1 MTINET
7 PSQAHPF
14 INFEISL
21 HVTNTELWLL
31 LGEAR
36 AKREYLGQALL
47 LPDIAQELH
56 RLYLAKGV
64 LATTAIEGN
73 TLSEEEV
80 LKHLRGELELPPSK
94 KYLEREIDNLVRAC
108 NLIGVKAQRGE
119 GLAVTEDAIAE
130 FNEQVLEG
138 LDLPEGVVPGRLRE
152 YEVEVARHRAP
163 APHECGPLLKS
174 LCEWLNGPDFEPP
187 EAEGMAEVYAVLKA
201 IVAHVYLD
209 WIHPFGDGNGRTGR
223 LVEFMILVDAGLPPP
238 SAHLLSNH
246 YNQTRGEYYRQ
257 LDQATWSGDLMPFLL
272 YAVRGFVDQMRQQL
286 AVIHEQN
293 RSLIWKRHVED
304 KSPGPPSEAQTRR
317 RELALALAEAGTT
330 SVARL
335 KELTPRLA
343 GMYGAKTLKTLSRD
357 LHALE
362 AQALVVR
369 VEGEAYRARVEAL
382 QLLLRQRRA
391 SRRTSATSAL
401 PGEPAQ

>member
-1 MTINET
+1 MAVDET
-7 PSQAHPF
+7 PSQTHPL
-14 INFEISL
+14 ISFEISL
-21 HVTNTELWLL
+21 HVTNAELWLL

-36 AKREYLGQALL
+36 AKREYLSQALL
-47 LPDIAQELH
+47 LPDVAQELH

-73 TLSEEEV
+73 TLSEAEV
-80 LKHLRGELELPPSK
+80 LQHLRGELELPPSK
-94 KYLEREIDNLVRAC
+94 KYLEREIDNLIRAC
-108 NLIGVKAQRGE
+108 NLIGAKAQSGE
-119 GLAVTEDAIAE
+119 SLAVTEGAIAE
-130 FNEQVLEG
+130 LNVQVLEG
-138 LDLPEGVVPGRLRE
+138 LDLPQDVAPGRLRE
-152 YEVEVARHRAP
+152 HEIEVARHRAP
-163 APHECGPLLKS
+163 APRECGPLLKS

-187 EAEGMAEVYAVLKA
+187 AAEGMAEVYAILKA

-246 YNQTRGEYYRQ
+246 YNQTRTEYYRQ
-257 LDQATWSGDLMPFLL
+257 LDQANWSGDLMPFLL

-317 RELALALAEAGTT
+317 RELALALAQAGTT

-369 VEGEAYRARVEAL
+369 VDGEAYRARVEAL

-391 SRRTSATSAL
+391 SRRTTTAPAL

>member
-1 MTINET
+1 MAVDEA
-7 PSQAHPF
+7 PSKTRPA
-14 INFEISL
+14 IRFEINL
-21 HVTNTELWLL
+21 HSADAELWLL

-36 AKREYLGQALL
+36 ARREYISQALL
-47 LPDIAQELH
+47 LPDVAQELH

-73 TLSEEEV
+73 TLSEAEV
-80 LKHLRGELELPPSK
+80 LQHLRGELELPPSK
-94 KYLEREIDNLVRAC
+94 KYLGREIDNLIRAC
-108 NLIGVKAQRGE
+108 DLIGTKAQGGE
-119 GLAVTEDAIAE
+119 SQAISEEAIAG
-130 FNEQVLEG
+130 FNARVLEG
-138 LDLPEGVVPGRLRE
+138 LELPQGVVPGRLRDF
-152 YEVEVARHRAP
+152 EVEVARHRAP
-163 APHECGPLLKS
+163 ASGECGPLLRT

-187 EAEGMAEVYAVLKA
+187 EADGMAEVYAILKA

-209 WIHPFGDGNGRTGR
+209 WIQPFGDGNGRTGR

-238 SAHLLSNH
+238 SAHLLGNH
-246 YNQTRGEYYRQ
+246 YNQTRAEYYRQ
-257 LDQATWSGDLMPFLL
+257 LDQANWSGDLMPFLL
-272 YAVRGFVDQMRQQL
+272 YAVRGLVDQMRQQL
-286 AVIHEQN
+286 AVVHEQN
-293 RSLIWKRHVED
+293 RGLVWKRHVED

-369 VEGEAYRARVEAL
+369 VDGEAYRARVEAL

-391 SRRTSATSAL
+391 NRRTAAT
-401 PGEPAQ
+401 PAVTGATER